1 MQGVALP
8 GLRHARRC
16 TTWVAP
22 CNAFVASTCIK
33 VLTSQRAI
41 AKNVANPGQVVVNPG
56 QVVVNPG
63 QVGARWYNL
72 WCCQQG
78 VVTCDVNNAVLDSDE

>member
-8 GLRHARRC
+8 GLRYARRC

-56 QVVVNPG
+56 QV
-63 QVGARWYNL
+63 GARWYNL